1 MLFCGR
7 NLAGVDPIGRNA
19 YVNIVELGTEIHDRC
34 QNQVRPDRII
44 CCLESFKLLG
54 GLHEFSMDVG
64 VDVREQPAIEH
75 ELCSP
80 IPHSKLVGSSPNDLA
95 RVFVKGTPPGD

>member
-1 MLFCGR
+1 M
-7 NLAGVDPIGRNA
+7 N
-19 YVNIVELGTEIHDRC
+19 
-34 QNQVRPDRII
+34 
-44 CCLESFKLLG
+44 
-54 GLHEFSMDVG
+54 VG

>member
-1 MLFCGR
+1 M
-7 NLAGVDPIGRNA
+7 N
-19 YVNIVELGTEIHDRC
+19 
-34 QNQVRPDRII
+34 
-44 CCLESFKLLG
+44 S
-54 GLHEFSMDVG
+54 G

-95 RVFVKGTPPGD
+95 RVFANETPPCD